1 MMSWGLYP
9 GQMHWFLTQF
19 AREQMLLLSVHTDS
33 SDADPNVFL
42 QTVLDFLGIPAVARL
57 PEVDGFSH
65 SNHADASQA
74 EDILDC
80 DLHALLTEFFLPYND
95 IFYAM
100 EPEFEPF
107 PPTSDVPCKGTRVLL
122 MD

>member
-1 MMSWGLYP
+1 MSWGLYS

-33 SDADPNVFL
+33 SDADPNVYL

-80 DLHALLTEFFLPYND
+80 DLHALLTESSCRITISFMRWNRSL
-95 IFYAM
+95 
-100 EPEFEPF
+100 
-107 PPTSDVPCKGTRVLL
+107 SRSRRRVMCRAKALVL
-122 MD
+122 Y